1 MPAPFS
7 RRTGVGSDPGNDP
20 FWRPT
25 SRSGVGHLR
34 CPAVAERAELDLA
47 PARAA
52 HCERRPVAHW
62 VALAAG
68 VTAIVLGA
76 IGSQLSN
83 KVLGGLP
90 GCARSPDS
98 ENGGMLIWLTFIVL
112 TPTVIIASTVALVRW
127 SGKWFVS
134 LTSVVAVLL
143 VLGIDGFIV
152 HQAINWSFDCQ
163 W

>member
-1 MPAPFS
+1 
-7 RRTGVGSDPGNDP
+7 V
-20 FWRPT
+20 
-25 SRSGVGHLR
+25 V
-34 CPAVAERAELDLA
+34 ERAELDPA
-47 PARAA
+47 PDRAA
-52 HCERRPVAHW
+52 RFERRPVAHW

-68 VTAIVLGA
+68 VTAIVVGA

-83 KVLGGLP
+83 KVLGGLQR
-90 GCARSPDS
+90 CARSPDS
-98 ENGGMLIWLTFIVL
+98 DNGGMLIWLVFIVL
-112 TPTVIIASTVALVRW
+112 TPTVFIASTVALVRW
-127 SGKWFVS
+127 REKWFVS